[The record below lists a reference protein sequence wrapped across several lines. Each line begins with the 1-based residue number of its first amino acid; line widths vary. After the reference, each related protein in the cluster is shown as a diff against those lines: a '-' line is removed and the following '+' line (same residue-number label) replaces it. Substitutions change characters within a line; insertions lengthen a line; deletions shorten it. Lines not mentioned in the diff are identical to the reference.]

1 MHVSSQPPMHLDA
14 HDAGPNCMNH
24 VYLDIIL
31 LLTILLHFTYSLRLC
46 VYIDYVSQ
54 LHLLQACEPHFVTA
68 GRRQFDQM
76 AEVAYQDQLQLP

>member
-46 VYIDYVSQ
+46 VLYRLCVS
-54 LHLLQACEPHFVTA
+54 APS
-68 GRRQFDQM
+68 
-76 AEVAYQDQLQLP
+76 VASM